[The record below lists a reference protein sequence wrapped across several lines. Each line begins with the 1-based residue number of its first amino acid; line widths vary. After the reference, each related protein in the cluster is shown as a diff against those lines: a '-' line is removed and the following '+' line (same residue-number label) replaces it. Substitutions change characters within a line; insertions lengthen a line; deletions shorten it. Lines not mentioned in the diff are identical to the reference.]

1 METAE
6 ENIPR
11 ARAGHC
17 AVGVHCRVYVWS
29 GRDGYRKAWNNQVSV
44 TSVISFV
51 LHSIHTFIT
60 MSRSNH
66 LALLLHYLCH
76 STTSIEQLK
85 NLLPVHFV

>member
-29 GRDGYRKAWNNQVSV
+29 GRDGYRKAWNNQVSLV
-44 TSVISFV
+44 FIIFV
-51 LHSIHTFIT
+51 LVILFKLIF
-60 MSRSNH
+60 
-66 LALLLHYLCH
+66 
-76 STTSIEQLK
+76 LK
-85 NLLPVHFV
+85 HFF